1 MTGYHPPGIH
11 NAIWHEVVARFGFNS
26 HRRKL
31 LGGLWIALRNL
42 AGAGCQSIL
51 LNGSFVSHKTYPA
64 DYDGAWEIHG
74 VDTSL
79 VDAAFFDFRRGRAM
93 MKSRFLGELFPAHK
107 EAAPGSAYRDFFQK
121 DRYGN
126 RKGIVRIDL
135 GSLP

>member
-1 MTGYHPPGIH
+1 MLPEADPVTGFLPPGIH
-11 NAIWHEVVARFGFNS
+11 NATWQEVVARFGFNS

-31 LGGLWIALRNL
+31 LGGLSVALSNL

-64 DYDGAWEIHG
+64 DYDGAWEIQG

-93 MKSRFLGELFPAHK
+93 MKSRFW
-107 EAAPGSAYRDFFQK
+107 
-121 DRYGN
+121 GN
-126 RKGIVRIDL
+126 CSQRTKRQRLASSTEISSRRIVTGIIKA
-135 GSLP
+135 S